1 MKESKY
7 NIYVEHDGEK
17 LVFNSRTIALAAMD
31 EFALSI
37 LQKVKQGVAVEQ
49 TDLVKEMERV
59 GFIVDDSIDELQQLE
74 MSYNLNKYQKNGL
87 SLVIAPT
94 MACNFACP
102 YCFESAKSG
111 VMTEETQDK
120 IIALVSEFAEKGQAV
135 DITWFGGEP
144 LLAKSVIYSMSEKF
158 IEICQHA
165 EVNYVARIITNGY
178 LLDES
183 TMLKLKEYKVTFMQ
197 MTLDGL
203 PQTHNQ
209 RKRLKNSSDEP
220 TFERILE
227 NVLLAQKHDINAVI
241 RFNVDKQNVKELEP
255 LLDLVIERGIDEGFY
270 LGHVQGN
277 TDSSKEFSQ
286 QCLSAEE
293 FSRLCADFE
302 RLLFLKKIQTSYPIP
317 LRLNCGACYLYSYVI
332 EPDGEMY
339 KCWNEIGITEKSIG
353 NIHDFEDGKAL
364 GLNLN
369 YNYTQYMNWSP
380 FSFKKCRECKIL
392 PICMG
397 GCQYNGME
405 LGEPICENWKY
416 ELEEYIKLKYDAS

>member
-209 RKRLKNSSDEP
+209 RKRLRSE
-220 TFERILE
+220 ERR
-227 NVLLAQKHDINAVI
+227 VG
-241 RFNVDKQNVKELEP
+241 KE
-255 LLDLVIERGIDEGFY
+255 
-270 LGHVQGN
+270 
-277 TDSSKEFSQ
+277 
-286 QCLSAEE
+286 C
-293 FSRLCADFE
+293 
-302 RLLFLKKIQTSYPIP
+302 
-317 LRLNCGACYLYSYVI
+317 
-332 EPDGEMY
+332 
-339 KCWNEIGITEKSIG
+339 
-353 NIHDFEDGKAL
+353 
-364 GLNLN
+364 
-369 YNYTQYMNWSP
+369 
-380 FSFKKCRECKIL
+380 
-392 PICMG
+392 
-397 GCQYNGME
+397 
-405 LGEPICENWKY
+405 
-416 ELEEYIKLKYDAS
+416 